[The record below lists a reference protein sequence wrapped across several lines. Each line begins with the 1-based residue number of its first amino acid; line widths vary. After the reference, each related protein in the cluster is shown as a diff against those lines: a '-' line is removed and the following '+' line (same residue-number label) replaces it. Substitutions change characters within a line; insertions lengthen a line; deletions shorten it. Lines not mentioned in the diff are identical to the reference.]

1 MMVHDLR
8 NPLSGIKGFLDVFN
22 KSIDD
27 QELHEDA
34 VSALQASE
42 RLREILDDMLRLRM
56 LESGAVHL
64 HRELV
69 AADALIRDAVNSIA
83 GAARARQVAI
93 AQVSRPSNITFAAD
107 RKLLLRALENLL
119 SNALKYS
126 PDGGL
131 VEAAVHWSD
140 GELEIEIADR
150 GAGIPDKLKRHLFE
164 KFGSVEVAQ
173 GEVRRG
179 VGLGLYLVRLVA
191 NAHGGCATVRDR
203 DGGGTAFALL
213 LPFQEGAPP
222 SH

>member
-1 MMVHDLR
+1 M
-8 NPLSGIKGFLDVFN
+8 FN

-93 AQVSRPSNITFAAD
+93 AQVSRPSNHLRRRPEAAAASS
-107 RKLLLRALENLL
+107 RESSVERAQ
-119 SNALKYS
+119 YS
-126 PDGGL
+126 PDGGRSRRRSTGATASWRSKSL
-131 VEAAVHWSD
+131 ISRGPGIRVRRPVA
-140 GELEIEIADR
+140 
-150 GAGIPDKLKRHLFE
+150 GAGP
-164 KFGSVEVAQ
+164 G
-173 GEVRRG
+173 
-179 VGLGLYLVRLVA
+179 
-191 NAHGGCATVRDR
+191 
-203 DGGGTAFALL
+203 
-213 LPFQEGAPP
+213 
-222 SH
+222 